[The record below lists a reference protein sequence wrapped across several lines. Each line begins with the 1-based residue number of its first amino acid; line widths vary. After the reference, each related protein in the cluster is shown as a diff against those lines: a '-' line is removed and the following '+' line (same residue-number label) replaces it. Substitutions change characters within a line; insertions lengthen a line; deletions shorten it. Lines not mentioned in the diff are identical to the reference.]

1 MSHERVAEAS
11 AEQAHPLEASDRD
24 LVDGLLAAT
33 TPSDEQLVDAARLLI
48 RYDGF
53 PGAVA
58 LKADLEKVIK
68 LWKLSRDQLNAQSSS
83 YGLLG
88 IARVKAVRW
97 RPGGGQRL

>member
-1 MSHERVAEAS
+1 MSASPEAS

-53 PGAVA
+53 PWCCGV
-58 LKADLEKVIK
+58 E
-68 LWKLSRDQLNAQSSS
+68 
-83 YGLLG
+83 G
-88 IARVKAVRW
+88 
-97 RPGGGQRL
+97 

>member
-1 MSHERVAEAS
+1 MGASSEAS

-33 TPSDEQLVDAARLLI
+33 TPTDEQLVDAARLLI

-58 LKADLEKVIK
+58 L
-68 LWKLSRDQLNAQSSS
+68 
-83 YGLLG
+83 
-88 IARVKAVRW
+88 
-97 RPGGGQRL
+97 